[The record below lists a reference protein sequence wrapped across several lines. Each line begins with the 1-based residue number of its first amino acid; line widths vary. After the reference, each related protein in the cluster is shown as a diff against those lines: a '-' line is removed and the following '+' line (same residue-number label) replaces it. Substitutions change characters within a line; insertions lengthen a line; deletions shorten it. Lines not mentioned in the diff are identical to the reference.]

1 MAGRI
6 GLGQAMPQN
15 AETDRSDRFVAPRS
29 LHTGAL
35 WIAFAAPLTATLMLL
50 AVRFAG

>member
-6 GLGQAMPQN
+6 GLGPDGEA
-15 AETDRSDRFVAPRS
+15 DRFVAPRS

-35 WIAFAAPLTATLMLL
+35 WIAFAAPLAATLMLL

>member
-6 GLGQAMPQN
+6 GLGQALPPQS
-15 AETDRSDRFVAPRS
+15 ETDRSHRFVAPRS

-35 WIAFAAPLTATLMLL
+35 WLAFAAPLTATLMLL